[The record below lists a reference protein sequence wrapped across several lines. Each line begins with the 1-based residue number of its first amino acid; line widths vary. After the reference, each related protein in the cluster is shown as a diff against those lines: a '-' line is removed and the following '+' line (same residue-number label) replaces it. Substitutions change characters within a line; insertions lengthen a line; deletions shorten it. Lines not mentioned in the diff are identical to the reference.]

1 MLDNLITSPK
11 KVDFYKNYYFFDG
24 KNVKNGRVIS
34 VFDCTQS
41 REFYLGAGHKAK
53 ILNSDYL
60 VGIENE
66 NTNYPK
72 MYNVNSHDGY
82 YAVKESDLYE
92 EFNDCV
98 MAKIV
103 KTEEFLA
110 YLRDVLIK

>member
-24 KNVKNGRVIS
+24 KNVKNGRVMS
-34 VFDCTQS
+34 VFDFTQS

-110 YLRDVLIK
+110 YLRDVLVK